1 MMTRS
6 KSKPVQK
13 AVEVGTEDEE
23 EFTSY
28 QKEEAF
34 DNLSISKAVEEST
47 LKLNTT
53 LIDSLKSIIRR
64 QEFTI
69 STLKTSLQTKNE
81 KIEKLEKQN
90 KELNNYLAEVL
101 ILTLRTRSEIFPEGS
116 KLFNYTSD
124 SDMEC
129 DS

>member
-13 AVEVGTEDEE
+13 AVEVLIEDKEEMSSYEKEE
-23 EFTSY
+23 EFANQFFT
-28 QKEEAF
+28 
-34 DNLSISKAVEEST
+34 EEST
-47 LKLNTT
+47 SKLNAR

-69 STLKTSLQTKNE
+69 STLKSSLQTKNE
-81 KIEKLEKQN
+81 KIEELEKQA

-101 ILTLRTRSEIFPEGS
+101 LLTLRTRSEIFPNGS
-116 KLFNYTSD
+116 KMIRYSSSSN